1 MFPSRRDITN
11 DIHADGSTIWMIG
24 HLTAFFVETSD
35 LDERIGTP
43 DSDSLMKP
51 DLTLM
56 RDTIPFFFDF
66 IGIKPTGPNDSA
78 QIIINNRLK
87 RNLKLLKGNKFSDCD
102 E

>member
-1 MFPSRRDITN
+1 MFQKNLYYTWLEPTLANGRTGRTGFRDVGLGRTDRDAGLGLFDEAGLNI
-11 DIHADGSTIWMIG
+11 
-24 HLTAFFVETSD
+24 
-35 LDERIGTP
+35 DERV
-43 DSDSLMKP
+43 
-51 DLTLM
+51 
-56 RDTIPFFFDF
+56 TIPFFFDF